1 MGTVYRIWY
10 RVYSICVY
18 THLLRHTVSY
28 NATMFES
35 ERASAVSF
43 SRESAVHALRLF
55 ALTFAL
61 VTAIV
66 VLPAV
71 ADTLCADLLGTAA
84 YTARIQNLNQQLAS
98 VYSTRA
104 ISDNEHIQA
113 ELQTY
118 IQIHKNSPN
127 ELATAPTYIA
137 IDTER
142 MRVHT
147 YEYGVPIHSYTLLR
161 VGAVGTHWQTPT
173 GVYAVSGKQ
182 ESQYIE
188 SAGVHLPYA
197 VQFAGNFFIHG
208 IPYTPGG
215 NPIES
220 TAADNSIEV
229 STDDARAIFDFAQQ
243 QTPVFVYTKPAYQ
256 EIPVTVTNTYG
267 PAGISARSYV
277 LADIHTGRVYFEK
290 NSKTKRPIASM
301 TKLMT
306 AAVANETLFF
316 DKTLTIDP
324 ADGTSK
330 NDFGLLVPGTELSV
344 SEVLYPLLMES
355 NNAAASALARR
366 LGEKNFVQAMNDT
379 AQAIGARTLTF
390 RDSSGISAY
399 NAGTAEDIFKLAR
412 YAYESQ
418 PFILAISKT
427 HDHTNSAGA
436 FTNHNHFADDPDF
449 VGGKTG
455 FTNAAGQTMVA
466 LFNVTIDGVHTTVAA
481 VVLGSNDREGDIR
494 KLVDQFKKVAVVDD
508 ARMAASNPFTASA
521 FAGTQN
527 TLSELRVI
535 GR

>member
-1 MGTVYRIWY
+1 
-10 RVYSICVY
+10 
-18 THLLRHTVSY
+18 
-28 NATMFES
+28 MFEP
-35 ERASAVSF
+35 EHEPQRTWHV
-43 SRESAVHALRLF
+43 RVESAVYGIRLF
-55 ALTFAL
+55 ALVFAL
-61 VTAIV
+61 ITAVV
-66 VLPAV
+66 VLPGITDTTF
-71 ADTLCADLLGTAA
+71 ADMLGTAA
-84 YTARIQNLNQQLAS
+84 YTKRITNLNQQLAS
-98 VYSTRA
+98 VYTARNA
-104 ISDNEHIQA
+104 SDNERIYTR
-113 ELQTY
+113 LQQY
-118 IQIHKNSPN
+118 VDVHKGTAN
-127 ELATAPTYIA
+127 ELATAPVYIA

-142 MRVHT
+142 LRLHI
-147 YEYGVPIHSYTLLR
+147 YEHGVPTHSYAIQS
-161 VGAVGTHWQTPT
+161 VGVVGTHWQTPT
-173 GVYAVSGKQ
+173 GVYAVSGTQ

-208 IPYTPGG
+208 VPHTPDGMVVD
-215 NPIES
+215 S
-220 TAADNSIEV
+220 TFAEHSIEL
-229 STDDARAIFDFAQQ
+229 STDDAHAVFERVQPD
-243 QTPVFVYTKPAYQ
+243 TPVFVYAKPAYQ
-256 EIPVTVTNTYG
+256 EIPVTVTNTHG
-267 PAGISARSYV
+267 PAGITARSYL

-301 TKLMT
+301 SKLMT

-366 LGEKNFVQAMNDT
+366 LGEKNFVQTMNNT

-399 NAGTAEDIFKLAR
+399 NAGTAEDVFKLAR

-427 HDHTNSAGA
+427 HDHTNSAGSY
-436 FTNHNHFADDPDF
+436 TNHNHFADDPDF

-466 LFNVTIDGVHTTVAA
+466 LFDADIDGVHTTVAA

-494 KLVDQFKKVAVVDD
+494 KLLDQFKKVAVVDD
-508 ARMAASNPFTASA
+508 ARMAATNPFTASA

-527 TLSELRVI
+527 TLDTLRVI